1 MNKLVAL
8 LRKLQT
14 IPPRQTLLPI
24 YKAFIRSH
32 LHYGDTIHGQ
42 GYIDYFHQKLES
54 IQYNAALAITGAVR
68 GTSLEKLQQELGLE
82 SL

>member
-14 IPPRQTLLPI
+14 IPPRQTLLTI

-32 LHYGDTIHGQ
+32 LDYGDTIHGQ
-42 GYIDYFHQKLES
+42 GYNDSFHQKLES
-54 IQYNAALAITGAVR
+54 IQYNAALAITRAIRGAIR
-68 GTSLEKLQQELGLE
+68 GTSL
-82 SL
+82 